1 LTDNQFFWNNP
12 NQIRT
17 PTLAIYKDYF
27 ELQFI
32 QDTAQFYRHEAATF
46 LAHNSVTEYLKKV

>member
-1 LTDNQFFWNNP
+1 LNNR
-12 NQIRT
+12 NQITT

-46 LAHNSVTEYLKKV
+46 LAHNSVNEYLKKV